1 MNEMKYPPCA
11 EDGVEIKKTCCGIC
25 NQYSHCGVDAYV
37 KDGKVI
43 HIEGSADNPR
53 THGRL
58 CPRGAALRQ
67 YVYNKDR
74 ILYPMK
80 RIGEKGEGKFE
91 RISWDEAYAT
101 IAEKLNGYKAE
112 FGAQSVSFFAG
123 YSKWFRP
130 PLQRL
135 ACSFGS
141 PNYLT
146 EGSTCQEA
154 HKMAWWLV
162 FGDMAGAD
170 SANADVVMIWSR
182 NPFFSNLDNNR
193 MYYDLFEQGKRFIVI
208 DPRKTSFSQK
218 AWLHL
223 QPRPGTDGALA
234 LGMANV
240 IIRENL
246 YDRDFVSNYV
256 SGFEDFSAMVMD
268 YPPERA
274 EALTGVPAEKIILAA
289 RTYASAKPAA
299 LLTSASPVLHHVNG
313 VQNYRAV
320 VSLVALTGNYDI
332 TGGNRVLPAG
342 YLHVSGFTPCNE
354 AAYSGSFHF
363 DVPAIGHKE
372 FPVWKEFIPDQGQA
386 MLLPK
391 YILEGK
397 PYPIKAVF
405 GMGLNHMMW
414 PDSNYMLKALR
425 KLDFFVD
432 VDLFTSE
439 STRYA
444 DILLPACSSFERSD
458 VKIFSEGYVQCFP
471 PAIDPLGE
479 SRHDIQIIFELA
491 KALGLND
498 PHLTMSYEDYM
509 NYIIEPTGLT
519 VKEIQENGG
528 IMKTKHT
535 LPPYEER
542 KYVKTGFP
550 TPSRKAEL
558 LSERLKPH
566 DGIPGLDALPVY
578 RSFDELYPDFADD
591 QYPLLMNTGS
601 RKPQYM
607 HSRTYR
613 MPWLAG
619 LEKTDLLDMHPSDGE
634 KYGIACGDR
643 IRIST
648 PYGSILA
655 TANLTSTVL
664 PGVVHMYHGNEKAN
678 TSLLMSHEFLD
689 PVSGYPGYKSFP
701 CRVDKV
707 TETEVEKA

>member
-193 MYYDLFEQGKRFIVI
+193 MYYDLFEQGKKFIVI

-234 LGMANV
+234 LAMANV
-240 IIRENL
+240 IIREGL
-246 YDRDFVSNYV
+246 YDKDFVRRFV
-256 SGFEDFSAMVMD
+256 LGFDEFSAMVQD
-268 YPPERA
+268 YPPQRA
-274 EALTGVPAEKIILAA
+274 EALTGVPADKIILAA

-444 DILLPACSSFERSD
+444 DILLPACTSLERSD
-458 VKIFSEGYVQCFP
+458 VKIFSDGYVQCFP
-471 PAIDPLGE
+471 PAIKPLGE

-542 KYVKTGFP
+542 KYVKNGFS

-558 LSERLKPH
+558 LSERLKPY
-566 DGIPGLDALPVY
+566 DGVPGLDALPVY